1 MLCEAIMNYDE
12 LWAYSY
18 DRVRAYLLGSGAKE
32 TAGANGAAG
41 ATGAADSTAVAGH
54 SRGGTFTLPDCTVVI
69 GELPD
74 RYIGGLAF
82 PQTRVQINGPGADP
96 FHHEFK
102 LHFLSGGG

>member
-1 MLCEAIMNYDE
+1 MNYDE

-18 DRVRAYLLGSGAKE
+18 DRVRAYLLD
-32 TAGANGAAG
+32 
-41 ATGAADSTAVAGH
+41 TGAAESTAVAGH
-54 SRGGTFTLPDCTVVI
+54 SRGGTFTLPDCTIVI

-74 RYIGGLAF
+74 RYIGDLAF
-82 PQTRVQINGPGADP
+82 PQTRVQINGHGAEA